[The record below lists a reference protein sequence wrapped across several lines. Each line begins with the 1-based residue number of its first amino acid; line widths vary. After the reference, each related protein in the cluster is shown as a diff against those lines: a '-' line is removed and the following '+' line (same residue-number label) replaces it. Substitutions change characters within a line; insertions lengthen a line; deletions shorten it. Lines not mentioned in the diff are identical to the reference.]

1 LFYIKRFMEKVV
13 PVSSKGQVVIPA
25 PLRKKFKIGRAVVI
39 KDEGGRILVVPSLS
53 MEDSFGAGGEEMKD
67 AAREISRDRRREVES
82 QRA

>member
-1 LFYIKRFMEKVV
+1 MEKVV

-39 KDEGGRILVVPSLS
+39 KDEGGRIIVVPSVS
-53 MEDSFGAGGEEMKD
+53 MEESFGAGGDKMTD

-82 QRA
+82 QRS